1 MACVGHI
8 RQERARNDQTYG
20 LKTATTDLTN
30 RVTNNETAIT
40 NL

>member
-1 MACVGHI
+1 MTVKHG
-8 RQERARNDQTYG
+8 RDLKNYGDQTYS
-20 LKTATTDLTN
+20 LKTSTTDLTN